1 MGKIKMYLISL
12 FLLTFTGCNLF
23 VHSWTYRELPND
35 YVLKKLSDTKMV
47 VGKYINNHI
56 ETESNG
62 KKIGFEEYVSEFQ
75 KGERYLGFK
84 CVKSA
89 DSGIDMLFY
98 IIDTQ
103 ESDVYGPY
111 SLESTYNAVR
121 DRIVDEEIG
130 DWIKTSSIEE

>member
-56 ETESNG
+56 ETERKLVLRNMYQS
-62 KKIGFEEYVSEFQ
+62 
-75 KGERYLGFK
+75 FK
-84 CVKSA
+84 RGSVIL
-89 DSGIDMLFY
+89 DLN
-98 IIDTQ
+98 
-103 ESDVYGPY
+103 V
-111 SLESTYNAVR
+111 
-121 DRIVDEEIG
+121 
-130 DWIKTSSIEE
+130 